1 MAKIKIVVSVINPIP
16 PVPPGPDPTT
26 MGDEL
31 FFTEDVVLK
40 QYKGKTPGHGLP
52 KKEEEDRFAG
62 THSTVL
68 TLMRIAG
75 PGDRFF
81 QLATFVFQYVA
92 TYRFNDLAKTPLK
105 KGQITAQ
112 GVLMFDSSGN
122 RLDLPHHFAITGGTD
137 IYAKARGEVLELHN
151 TSEDREFRLV
161 L

>member
-52 KKEEEDRFAG
+52 KKEEDRFAG

-81 QLATFVFQYVA
+81 QLAT
-92 TYRFNDLAKTPLK
+92 L
-105 KGQITAQ
+105 
-112 GVLMFDSSGN
+112 SSNTWPPTGSTIWR
-122 RLDLPHHFAITGGTD
+122 RLL
-137 IYAKARGEVLELHN
+137 
-151 TSEDREFRLV
+151 
-161 L
+161 